1 MPGLHVGLRGV
12 VCRPPPAVV
21 AANVVDRDQGH
32 KENKVPKRREGVE
45 KGVEWDGVGFDEW
58 AEDVK
63 VDRLRSLRNAVRR
76 PCFMRSRTANYVPL
90 HASIGRTE

>member
-21 AANVVDRDQGH
+21 AANVVDGDQGY